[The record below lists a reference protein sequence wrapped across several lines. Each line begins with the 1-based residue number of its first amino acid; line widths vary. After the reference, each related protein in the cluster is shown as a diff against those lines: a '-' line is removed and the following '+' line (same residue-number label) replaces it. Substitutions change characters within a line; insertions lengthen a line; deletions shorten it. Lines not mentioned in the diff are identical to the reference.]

1 MLTSS
6 RISNNIGDCLIELM
20 VQVVPGKEMFLQ
32 ELTEVISEVREP
44 LTQVE
49 TELPYQQ
56 KMELDL
62 KVVVA

>member
-1 MLTSS
+1 
-6 RISNNIGDCLIELM
+6 M